1 MHELPITQGILDLVL
16 AHADGGRVTDVHV
29 VAGELSGVVDEC
41 IDFYWDILSR
51 ETAAEGARLHIRRIP
66 LSFEC
71 DACNAVFPPFDDDFV
86 CPTCGGDSV
95 RVVSG
100 DGLRVESIDVEPL
113 ATAVAVGQNHEE
125 EPIP

>member
-16 AHADGGRVTDVHV
+16 EHADGARVTDVHV

-41 IDFYWDILSR
+41 IEFYWDILSR
-51 ETAAEGARLHIRRIP
+51 DTVAEGARLCIRRIP
-66 LSFEC
+66 LAFEC
-71 DACNAVFPPFDDDFV
+71 DTCHAVFPPFDDDFV

-100 DGLRVESIDVEPL
+100 DGLRVEAIDVEPE
-113 ATAVAVGQNHEE
+113 AVAAPAGTECDTGAVT
-125 EPIP
+125 